1 MAKITID
8 GIDDIVRRIN
18 ELGNRTTET
27 VDKMLNAGGYVMK
40 TEQQEV
46 VSTSHR
52 HILTGSMHDKIG
64 YTTPKNAG
72 TGRQTTIYPR
82 GADGKKTSN
91 ALKGFVLN
99 YGSAARGIV
108 GDGWFDYGVTVAEPK
123 VEETMRQIFEEE
135 IDKIMED

>member
-1 MAKITID
+1 MARIELT
-8 GIDDIVRRIN
+8 GLDDIVRRIN

-40 TEQQEV
+40 TEQQDV

-64 YTTPKNAG
+64 YTAPKNAG
-72 TGRQTTIYPR
+72 TGRQTTVYPR
-82 GADGKKTSN
+82 GVDGKKTSN

-108 GDGWFDYGVTVAEPK
+108 GDHWFDYGVSATEPQAE
-123 VEETMRQIFEEE
+123 EAMRQVFEEE